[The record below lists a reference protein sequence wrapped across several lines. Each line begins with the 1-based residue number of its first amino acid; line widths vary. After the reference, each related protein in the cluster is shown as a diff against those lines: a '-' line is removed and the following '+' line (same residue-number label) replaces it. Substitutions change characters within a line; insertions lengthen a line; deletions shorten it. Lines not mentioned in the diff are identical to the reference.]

1 MKKFTLLFAML
12 IGMISSAWAQVDVA
26 IDRTGWSVTA
36 FAGTT
41 DTSAEGPV
49 QNMLDGSVST
59 FFHSDWQDKVSN
71 QNGNNGLQAFMI
83 EMAQTETFNK
93 ITFQTRANGSGI
105 PTSYRIYVGDEPFVD
120 FSTMTNDN
128 HNDLLSEETLGTATK
143 KGTFTTGKGQKTA
156 TFDTPATGKYI
167 LFVSDVSGSYLMC
180 SEFNVYK
187 SVSSL
192 DPTFASNDVIVAG
205 SKAKTITVTTSA
217 EDNSHWYL
225 FTQTRNGESMMYDN
239 GEGNKLKRA
248 ASGVLPSSL
257 TGKAVSENTKYLV
270 RFFGTPSSC
279 VMQFANGR
287 FITSDLNSGSTP
299 GNYSLYNIN
308 GTDEHFGWNRSDDF
322 KIVDNNGAGN
332 PLSFWDDGAVT
343 TTGGNND
350 WTVYEVEITDP
361 TIAARVVLQNTI
373 DDANAQAG
381 TDPGWKDATSVNELT
396 TAAQA
401 VHDDSNKNLEE
412 INTATSTLSEAMA
425 ALPTIMP
432 ENGKIYQLVS
442 ANPKFEATQGHKKAM
457 YDNGTQLRWGQLNSS
472 SAAFYWTLTPG
483 DAVYT
488 LQNVGTGRYPAAQT
502 ASNTAIPSQEETN
515 TVTLSALG
523 YGQFNITSTG
533 SGAAMHTLG
542 HNAGAGVD
550 DAICIYN
557 AGLGTSSAWYI
568 VEANVV
574 PVTVNLTDQAG
585 NTLSATI
592 MGEVGVTPT
601 FVGAEGYT
609 LSNEAW
615 DGTTFTA
622 NVFFPLPTSSETVKN
637 PTTIQSALGESKWC
651 VNSDRQLKTTNAS
664 NTNPG
669 YSNQNNWNWYIYPSL
684 DNEGVFTFQMYN
696 VGAGKYIP
704 TITAANQNT
713 ATELSDE
720 AGSYQFKKVRDGE
733 AGFYQEAT
741 RKFLTI
747 NSSGNNQNV
756 WLWTAGGAHM
766 GSTMSF
772 PEAVNITLEDLQAQL
787 APLAST
793 EKFVLIEGA
802 TVISPSEYAA
812 PSEINAAID
821 AANAVDNNDPV
832 AIETFLSSDDANK
845 IKQFNN
851 ASTSHGAPLTTNYV
865 ANAGYNT
872 IILPVNWT
880 IPTNWKVY
888 SCSETSGNAL
898 TLVEQSTATKNRPY
912 IIKTEND
919 ETFQFIGYSNGADTE
934 NVKTA
939 GILAGANFATTA
951 PAGSYILT
959 NGSDRFEKV
968 YEDTE
973 VAANQCW
980 ITLDSKAAYLLFE
993 AQPTPAKA
1001 TANMRITD
1009 AGWGTFYATFAVA
1022 IPEGVKAYTGTL
1034 ITESETPWIRMDE
1047 LTEGVI
1053 PANTGVV
1060 VAKKV
1065 EGEAYSE
1072 DLEEIETAVATAS
1085 TCYTGNA
1092 YNYNV
1097 VVEEGAYLLQK
1108 NYVAE
1113 KQENVVGWYKV
1124 QGKGFTLAPNRC
1136 YLAKNTVPEAS
1147 QARSFIGFEP
1157 VDDATGINSI
1167 ATEAKT
1173 KADGKYMVNGQIVVV
1188 KAGKAY
1194 NMSGAEI
1201 K

>member
-1 MKKFTLLFAML
+1 MKKIYFVLAML
-12 IGMISSAWAQVDVA
+12 ILTVSSAWGQAVT
-26 IDRTGWSVTA
+26 DRSSAGDPMTYDQFKA
-36 FAGTT
+36 FAGTGKRFAIVAS
-41 DTSAEGPV
+41 SANTTVAYPKWFSFATGGNPETLTTAQLFVLENSTTGEGWYNIKRV
-49 QNMLDGSVST
+49 SDEKYVST
-59 FFHSDWQDKVSN
+59 EGGNFANSPKMDFKLVNRRAGDYAPEFENSNLHVSLDNAAGNHYNANTVNLGFRGGTGGYSTYITYGPFYIATINCIDSKTKETIQVMENAIMRGGSFPSITDYVLTSDPTSGAGITADGEYEFEFTKAIKVENTYKYVLGGKEIASY
-71 QNGNNGLQAFMI
+71 
-83 EMAQTETFNK
+83 
-93 ITFQTRANGSGI
+93 TFQDEKDIAPAGMLTL
-105 PTSYRIYVGDEPFVD
+105 PSYVTLESTDAPEVCAETASTFTYNVQYNNLPFELGTPYSLTIRDDATPQYNIYVDPADETKVK
-120 FSTMTNDN
+120 TIRNTN
-128 HNDLLSEETLGTATK
+128 EKWTTPTLGNFNYFNWVM
-143 KGTFTTGKGQKTA
+143 GGDFYNGFTFQNV
-156 TFDTPATGKYI
+156 ATGKY
-167 LFVSDVSGSYLMC
+167 LTYGANVSPADNTIATIID
-180 SEFNVYK
+180 EPN
-187 SVSSL
+187 
-192 DPTFASNDVIVAG
+192 AG
-205 SKAKTITVTTSA
+205 SKFILSIK
-217 EDNSHWYL
+217 NN
-225 FTQTRNGESMMYDN
+225 RN
-239 GEGNKLKRA
+239 
-248 ASGVLPSSL
+248 
-257 TGKAVSENTKYLV
+257 
-270 RFFGTPSSC
+270 C
-279 VMQFANGR
+279 
-287 FITSDLNSGSTP
+287 
-299 GNYSLYNIN
+299 
-308 GTDEHFGWNRSDDF
+308 F
-322 KIVDNNGAGN
+322 KIKDTTNNTFINKRGDD
-332 PLSFWDDGAVT
+332 LSTWASSNADG
-343 TTGGNND
+343 
-350 WTVYEVEITDP
+350 E
-361 TIAARVVLQNTI
+361 
-373 DDANAQAG
+373 
-381 TDPGWKDATSVNELT
+381 
-396 TAAQA
+396 
-401 VHDDSNKNLEE
+401 
-412 INTATSTLSEAMA
+412 
-425 ALPTIMP
+425 
-432 ENGKIYQLVS
+432 
-442 ANPKFEATQGHKKAM
+442 
-457 YDNGTQLRWGQLNSS
+457 
-472 SAAFYWTLTPG
+472 
-483 DAVYT
+483 
-488 LQNVGTGRYPAAQT
+488 
-502 ASNTAIPSQEETN
+502 
-515 TVTLSALG
+515 
-523 YGQFNITSTG
+523 TG
-533 SGAAMHTLG
+533 SAITFCEPIEVYSTT
-542 HNAGAGVD
+542 VD
-550 DAICIYN
+550 
-557 AGLGTSSAWYI
+557 L
-568 VEANVV
+568 
-574 PVTVNLTDQAG
+574 NLTDDAG
-585 NTLSATI
+585 NVFSATVP
-592 MGEVGVTPT
+592 GKAGTVPHLT
-601 FVGAEGYT
+601 GAEGYT
-609 LSNEAW
+609 LSEEVW
-615 DGTTFTA
+615 DGSTLTAKITFP
-622 NVFFPLPTSSETVKN
+622 FPTSSDQVKN
-637 PTTIQSALGESKWC
+637 PTAIQSALGESKWYA
-651 VNSDRQLKTTNAS
+651 NADGKLKANNKA
-664 NTNPG
+664 NTNPL
-669 YSNQNNWNWYIYPSL
+669 YSNQDNWNWYIYPEFN
-684 DNEGVFTFQMYN
+684 DGVFTFKLYN
-696 VGAGKYIP
+696 VGAEKYIP
-704 TITAANQNT
+704 TITASNQNT

-720 AGSYQFKKVRDGE
+720 AGSFQFAEVRTNQY
-733 AGFYQEAT
+733 GFYLPSAN
-741 RKFLTI
+741 KFLTI
-747 NSSGNNQNV
+747 MFGSVNENI
-756 WLWTAGGAHM
+756 WLWSASGGHM

-772 PEAVNITLEDLQAQL
+772 PDAIVVTLEDMQAKL
-787 APLAST
+787 AVLANT
-793 EKFVLIEGA
+793 TKFELVEGA

-872 IILPVNWT
+872 IILPINWT

-912 IIKTEND
+912 IIKTEAN

-1009 AGWGTFYATFAVA
+1009 AGWGTFYAPFAVA

-1157 VDDATGINSI
+1157 VDDATGISSI

-1173 KADGKYMVNGQIVVV
+1173 KADGKYMVKGQIVVV

-1194 NMSGAEI
+1194 YMNGTEV